1 MPIRCL
7 VLDHDDTAVDST
19 RSIHH
24 PAHLE
29 AMARL
34 RPGLPPVDLPT
45 WYRKN
50 FEPGITSFLRDELRM
65 TDAELLAELEIWRGF
80 TARGRP
86 PFFPGFLETLAE
98 FRACGG
104 RVAVVS
110 HSEAA
115 IIRGHYQ
122 AAGDGAAFVP
132 DLVFGW
138 EEPAER
144 RKPSPWPVQEIQRAY
159 GLAPQEL
166 LVVDDLKP
174 GVLMAKA
181 AGVPVAAAGW
191 SHDIPEI
198 RAYME
203 RECVAYFRSVAEFR
217 EYVLGDPWA

>member
-1 MPIRCL
+1 MPFKCL

-24 PAHLE
+24 PAHLR
-29 AMARL
+29 AMELL
-34 RPGLPPVDLPT
+34 RPELAPVDLDT
-45 WYRKN
+45 WFLKN
-50 FEPGITSFLRDELRM
+50 FEPGIVAFLRDELRM
-65 TDAELLAELEIWRGF
+65 SDAELLAELAIWRGF
-80 TARGRP
+80 TARERP
-86 PFFPGFLETLAE
+86 PFFPGFLETLAQ
-98 FRACGG
+98 FRDRGG

-110 HSEAA
+110 HSESKV
-115 IIRGHYQ
+115 IRDHYR
-122 AAGDGAAFVP
+122 ATGDGTAFAP

-138 EEPAER
+138 EEPPER
-144 RKPSPWPVQEIQRAY
+144 RKPSPWPVQEVQRAF
-159 GLAPQEL
+159 GLAPQEI

-191 SHDIPEI
+191 AHDIPAI

-217 EYVLGDPWA
+217 DYVLPRG